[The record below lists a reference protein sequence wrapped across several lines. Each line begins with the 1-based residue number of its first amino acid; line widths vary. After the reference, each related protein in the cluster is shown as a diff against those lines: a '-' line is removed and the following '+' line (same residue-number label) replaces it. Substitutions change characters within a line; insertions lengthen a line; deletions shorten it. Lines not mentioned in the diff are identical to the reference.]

1 MPALVYMAM
10 GGSIKLAPVILAI
23 QCFVTIGYNCV
34 PVPGGMGVADYLM
47 VDGFSDLMS
56 MEDALHLEVLSRSIS
71 FYFCVALS
79 AMIVLA
85 GYLRQR
91 KREKEGSSH

>member
-1 MPALVYMAM
+1 MA
-10 GGSIKLAPVILAI
+10 PTILAI
-23 QCFVTIGYNCV
+23 QCVVTIGYNCG

-47 VDGFSDLMS
+47 VDGFSDLMGL
-56 MEDALHLEVLSRSIS
+56 EEALHLEVLSRSIS

-85 GYLRQR
+85 GYLRQK
-91 KREKEGSSH
+91 KRDSR